1 MSEAAEIDSCGKAG
15 AGGGDR
21 ASLEAII
28 AALRE
33 QNTAQQALIA
43 QLQERIAE
51 LERRLGLNSGNSG
64 KPPSS
69 DGLKKPVRVSSLRER
84 SGKKTG
90 GQNGHPGE
98 TLRRSETPDA
108 TIDHFPQTCAGC
120 GEALSAAMATDHI
133 ARQVFDLP
141 EPQPLIVTEH
151 RAHRCYCAACGTHTR
166 ANFPEGVKA
175 PVQYGARIA
184 AFVVYLLHYQMLPEK
199 RLAELMADLF
209 GVRLTTA
216 TIAAMGRACAVR
228 FQGFVTAVRDLV
240 AAAAVKH
247 LDETGLRIGGKTQ
260 WLHIASTILLT
271 FYRVS
276 PKRGSMPENL
286 TGIAVHDH
294 WKPYYTLT
302 GILHALC
309 NAHHLREL
317 KALVEIEKEDWA
329 RKMQQLLRRACHAAN
344 LARERGIALNT
355 LRPRL
360 HAQIERRYDAILAQ
374 GLAFHQAQSPLT
386 PAATKGK
393 SQRRGRTP
401 RRTGHNLLLRLANR
415 KQDVLRFLNDLAVP
429 FTNNQAERDARMMK
443 VKQKISGGFRC
454 IAGATDF
461 ATIRS
466 FIATAKKQ
474 GWNVIQAIAHEPKV
488 LVNSLRIA

>member
-1 MSEAAEIDSCGKAG
+1 MNADSPAGPSREELIALIAAQAAEI
-15 AGGGDR
+15 
-21 ASLEAII
+21 
-28 AALRE
+28 AALKV
-33 QNTAQQALIA
+33 Q
-43 QLQERIAE
+43 IAE
-51 LERRLGLNSGNSG
+51 LERRLGLNSSNSG

-69 DGLKKPVRVSSLRER
+69 DGLKKPARVKSLREP
-84 SGKKTG
+84 SGKPPG
-90 GQNGHPGE
+90 GQKGHQGE
-98 TLRRSETPDA
+98 TLRQVAEPNK
-108 TIDHFPQTCAGC
+108 IVDHFPQSCATCDLALTPAMRAG
-120 GEALSAAMATDHI
+120 HR

-141 EPQPLIVTEH
+141 EPAALVVTEH
-151 RAHRCYCAACGTHTR
+151 RAHDCWCSTCGARTR
-166 ANFPEGVKA
+166 ASFPEGVNA
-175 PVQYGARIA
+175 PVQYGQRIA
-184 AFVVYLLHYQMLPEK
+184 AFVTYLLHYQLLPED

-209 GVRLTTA
+209 GVKLVAATSARMSQTCAGRL
-216 TIAAMGRACAVR
+216 
-228 FQGFVTAVRDLV
+228 QDFVEALRDLV
-240 AAAAVKH
+240 AGAPVKH
-247 LDETGLRIGGKTQ
+247 MDETGFRIGGKTQ
-260 WLHIASTILLT
+260 WLHVASTALLT
-271 FYRVS
+271 FYRVCA
-276 PKRGSMPENL
+276 KRGSLLPNVA
-286 TGIAVHDH
+286 GIVVHDH
-294 WKPYYTLT
+294 WKPYYTMP
-302 GILHALC
+302 GVLHALC

-329 RKMQQLLRRACHAAN
+329 RKMQRLLRRGCHLAN
-344 LARERGIALNT
+344 LARERGIAPNT

-374 GLAFHQAQSPLT
+374 GLAFHQAQSPLA

-393 SQRRGRTP
+393 SQRRGRKP

-474 GWNVIQAIAHEPKV
+474 GW
-488 LVNSLRIA
+488 